1 MDNSSPLTSQ
11 SLSKE
16 NDSIDDA
23 SAAAKQ
29 AAERRA
35 AKSEDDFEDSLNV
48 SISEHISE
56 EIESNNNSSA
66 VDDSIERPPL
76 LFNQSIAEK
85 KRQLFDFDDSDRS
98 DARDGGDGD
107 GQRMFSKF
115 NLDES
120 LSGENIAKHFA
131 TETAE
136 TAAATTTST
145 LASTS
150 TAAVTQSSVNEP
162 VASQNIS
169 QRTIKSDELKI
180 ADVNEGAAVTTAM
193 TATVT
198 TPIPEATTSSSK
210 TIDDVQK
217 SKDSSNL
224 IELTQQSSDNHKS
237 VSDDKT
243 NGKNDV
249 ILINDREISIHS
261 LMELQKQ
268 PSRTDIANQC
278 NQNTTSD
285 ISDLQAEDNAKE
297 QQSIDDIS
305 TNESSE
311 KVESHSATGDV
322 EVDRSKSVSDK
333 VQSDPKSDSQS
344 EKNET
349 STNNNDEIIQKCH
362 PIEVDES
369 LPEPLSVIEEVSAA
383 DEQSSHHQ
391 LIESNSDKKIEMRKI
406 LDDTIDKL
414 PLDKENRPPGEDLL
428 SIGSKYLGSSQNS
441 TTTDGTVYT
450 AFGKSSEVPPILPT
464 NFGDGFDLNL
474 IKTKELQ
481 NVAGK
486 TSSASYFDFPL
497 ISSSRRD
504 SLKDFAQSGRESS
517 SITTNS
523 TEYQAF
529 QEEFTR
535 VSILNIIF
543 GRSIQIVNSNSYF
556 VYFFRV

>member
-23 SAAAKQ
+23 SAAAKR

-35 AKSEDDFEDSLNV
+35 GKSEDDFEDSLNV

-56 EIESNNNSSA
+56 EIESINNSSA

-76 LFNQSIAEK
+76 QFNQSMAEK

-107 GQRMFSKF
+107 GIRTFSKF

-131 TETAE
+131 TETA
-136 TAAATTTST
+136 AAAA
-145 LASTS
+145 ASTS

-169 QRTIKSDELKI
+169 QRTIRSDELKI
-180 ADVNEGAAVTTAM
+180 ADVNEGAVNTAAALETQAEAAAAATTTTAM
-193 TATVT
+193 TTPA
-198 TPIPEATTSSSK
+198 TPIPEPTTSSK
-210 TIDDVQK
+210 TIDEMQK

-224 IELTQQSSDNHKS
+224 IELTQPSTDSHKS

-243 NGKNDV
+243 SGKNDV

-261 LMELQKQ
+261 LMELQRQ
-268 PSRTDIANQC
+268 PSRSDIANQC

-285 ISDLQAEDNAKE
+285 ISDLQAEENAKE
-297 QQSIDDIS
+297 QQSIDEIS

-311 KVESHSATGDV
+311 KVESHSAEVVGANV
-322 EVDRSKSVSDK
+322 EVERSKSASDK
-333 VQSDPKSDSQS
+333 VQSDPKLESQS
-344 EKNET
+344 EKNEP
-349 STNNNDEIIQKCH
+349 STNNDDETIQKCR
-362 PIEVDES
+362 PIEEDEPS
-369 LPEPLSVIEEVSAA
+369 LPEPLSIIEEVSAA

-391 LIESNSDKKIEMRKI
+391 LVESNSDKKNEMRKI
-406 LDDTIDKL
+406 IDDTVNKL
-414 PLDKENRPPGEDLL
+414 PLDKENRPPIAGADDML

-450 AFGKSSEVPPILPT
+450 AFGKSSEVAPILPT
-464 NFGDGFDLNL
+464 NFGDDFNLNL
-474 IKTKELQ
+474 IKSKELQ

-486 TSSASYFDFPL
+486 SSSASYFDFPM

-504 SLKDFAQSGRESS
+504 SLKDFGQSGRESS

-535 VSILNIIF
+535 VSILNKSF
-543 GRSIQIVNSNSYF
+543 
-556 VYFFRV
+556 

>member
-66 VDDSIERPPL
+66 VDDSIERPPIV
-76 LFNQSIAEK
+76 FNQSMAEK

-98 DARDGGDGD
+98 DGRDDGGV
-107 GQRMFSKF
+107 FSKF

-131 TETAE
+131 IGTAE
-136 TAAATTTST
+136 ATAAAAGTST
-145 LASTS
+145 TPI
-150 TAAVTQSSVNEP
+150 TQSSVNEP

-169 QRTIKSDELKI
+169 QRTINSDELKI
-180 ADVNEGAAVTTAM
+180 ADVNEGAAKAEPTTSIAAMTTTA
-193 TATVT
+193 
-198 TPIPEATTSSSK
+198 TPMHEAIASSK

-217 SKDSSNL
+217 SKDSSIL
-224 IELTQQSSDNHKS
+224 VELTQQSSGSHKS

-261 LMELQKQ
+261 LMELQRQ
-268 PSRTDIANQC
+268 PSRTDIT

-297 QQSIDDIS
+297 QRSIDDIS

-311 KVESHSATGDV
+311 KGESHSAAAGDV
-322 EVDRSKSVSDK
+322 EIERSKSVSDK
-333 VQSDPKSDSQS
+333 VQSDPKSDNHSG
-344 EKNET
+344 KNET
-349 STNNNDEIIQKCH
+349 STNANEEIIQKCR
-362 PIEVDES
+362 PIEEDEPS

-391 LIESNSDKKIEMRKI
+391 LIESNSEKKNEMRKI
-406 LDDTIDKL
+406 IDDTVNKL
-414 PLDKENRPPGEDLL
+414 PLDKENRPPIDDML

-450 AFGKSSEVPPILPT
+450 AFGKSSEVQPILPT
-464 NFGDGFDLNL
+464 NLADDFIYNSLKGKD
-474 IKTKELQ
+474 LQ

-486 TSSASYFDFPL
+486 GSTASYFDFPL
-497 ISSSRRD
+497 VSSSRRD
-504 SLKDFAQSGRESS
+504 SLKDFGQSGRESS

-535 VSILNIIF
+535 VSNLHVIF
-543 GRSIQIVNSNSYF
+543 CVFDRSIEKI
-556 VYFFRV
+556 

>member
-16 NDSIDDA
+16 NDSIDGA
-23 SAAAKQ
+23 SAAAKE
-29 AAERRA
+29 AERRA

-76 LFNQSIAEK
+76 LFNQSMAAK

-98 DARDGGDGD
+98 DTRDGD
-107 GQRMFSKF
+107 GRMFSKF
-115 NLDES
+115 NLEES
-120 LSGENIAKHFA
+120 LSGENIAKHFT

-136 TAAATTTST
+136 TAVTAT
-145 LASTS
+145 TS

-180 ADVNEGAAVTTAM
+180 DDVNEGAANTAAAAATTTVAAM
-193 TATVT
+193 TTSA
-198 TPIPEATTSSSK
+198 TPIADATTSSK
-210 TIDDVQK
+210 TIDEMQK

-224 IELTQQSSDNHKS
+224 IELTQPSSDSHKS

-261 LMELQKQ
+261 LMELQRQ

-297 QQSIDDIS
+297 QRSIDDIS
-305 TNESSE
+305 MNESSE
-311 KVESHSATGDV
+311 KVESPIATGDGDGDG

-333 VQSDPKSDSQS
+333 VSDPKSENQS

-349 STNNNDEIIQKCH
+349 STNSDENIQKCH
-362 PIEVDES
+362 PIEEDSS
-369 LPEPLSVIEEVSAA
+369 LPEQLLSVIEEVSAA

-391 LIESNSDKKIEMRKI
+391 LVESNSDKKNEMRKI
-406 LDDTIDKL
+406 IDDMVNKL
-414 PLDKENRPPGEDLL
+414 PLDKENRPPGDDVL
-428 SIGSKYLGSSQNS
+428 SIDSKYLGSSQNS

-450 AFGKSSEVPPILPT
+450 AFGKSTEVPPILPV
-464 NFGDGFDLNL
+464 NFGDDFNLGLN
-474 IKTKELQ
+474 KNPEFQ

-486 TSSASYFDFPL
+486 SSTASYFDFPL

-535 VSILNIIF
+535 VSIFWI
-543 GRSIQIVNSNSYF
+543 
-556 VYFFRV
+556 

>member
-35 AKSEDDFEDSLNV
+35 GKSEDDFEDSLNV

-56 EIESNNNSSA
+56 EIGSNNNSSA
-66 VDDSIERPPL
+66 VDDSIERPPMI
-76 LFNQSIAEK
+76 FNQSIAEK

-98 DARDGGDGD
+98 DARDGGGDGD
-107 GQRMFSKF
+107 GIRMFSNF
-115 NLDES
+115 NLEES
-120 LSGENIAKHFA
+120 LSGGNIAKHFA

-136 TAAATTTST
+136 TATAG
-145 LASTS
+145 TS
-150 TAAVTQSSVNEP
+150 TAAITQSDGSVNEP

-180 ADVNEGAAVTTAM
+180 ADANEGAANVATATSMAAMTTTA
-193 TATVT
+193 
-198 TPIPEATTSSSK
+198 TPIHEATTSSK
-210 TIDDVQK
+210 TIDEMQK

-224 IELTQQSSDNHKS
+224 IELTQQSSASDSRKS

-261 LMELQKQ
+261 LMELQRQ
-268 PSRTDIANQC
+268 PSRTDIA

-297 QQSIDDIS
+297 QRSIDDIS

-311 KVESHSATGDV
+311 KVESHSATIGDV
-322 EVDRSKSVSDK
+322 EMERSKSVSDK
-333 VQSDPKSDSQS
+333 VQSDPKSDSHS
-344 EKNET
+344 EKHET
-349 STNNNDEIIQKCH
+349 STNASEENIQKCR
-362 PIEVDES
+362 PIEEDEAS
-369 LPEPLSVIEEVSAA
+369 MPEPLSVIEEVSVA
-383 DEQSSHHQ
+383 DEHSSHHQ

-406 LDDTIDKL
+406 IDETVSKL
-414 PLDKENRPPGEDLL
+414 PLDKENRPPGDDML

-464 NFGDGFDLNL
+464 NFGDDFNLNL
-474 IKTKELQ
+474 IKNKELQ

-486 TSSASYFDFPL
+486 GSTTSYFDFPL

-535 VSILNIIF
+535 VSILKIAVFGIF
-543 GRSIQIVNSNSYF
+543 GRSIHIEIF
-556 VYFFRV
+556 